1 MDDTTGWD
9 EVLRASWSDHVRDLV
24 VARIEEATVA
34 RRGWLV
40 RVVADPDRVRP
51 ALTELVH
58 ALVLAA
64 IRDETGADLEEL
76 GSQAAWECYEEV
88 WRELERRWVRGGT
101 LATVP
106 LGHEVEVVRAL
117 HRLPA
122 EAAVAAG
129 ADVTSTG
136 TEPLCTAGRLRLDV
150 EGLLAYRALDG
161 GRLPTAVAADVRL
174 LLAVV
179 GAG

>member
-9 EVLRASWSDHVRDLV
+9 EVLRGSWSDRVRDLV
-24 VARIEEATVA
+24 VARIEQATVA

-51 ALTELVH
+51 ELTETVH
-58 ALVLAA
+58 AVVLAA

-88 WRELERRWVRGGT
+88 WRELTHRWARGGP
-101 LATVP
+101 LAEVP
-106 LGHEVEVVRAL
+106 LGREVEVVRVL
-117 HRLPA
+117 HRLPV

-129 ADVTSTG
+129 ADVTRAG
-136 TEPLCTAGRLRLDV
+136 IEPLWLAGRLRLDV

-161 GRLPTAVAADVRL
+161 GRLPNEVAADLRL
-174 LLAVV
+174 LLAAV
-179 GAG
+179 GGA